1 MLEDFEA
8 SESSLSTSETS
19 KNLQKEKMTKKLL
32 QRFFDSEFEELK

>member
-1 MLEDFEA
+1 MLEDIEV